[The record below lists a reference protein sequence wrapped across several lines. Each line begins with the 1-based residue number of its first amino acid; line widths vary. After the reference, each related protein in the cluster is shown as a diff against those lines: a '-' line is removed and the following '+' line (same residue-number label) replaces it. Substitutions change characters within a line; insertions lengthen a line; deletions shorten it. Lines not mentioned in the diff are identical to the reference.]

1 MNRLRS
7 PDTRAPCVNA
17 ALAAL
22 DNAVAAM
29 PPETVPPGG
38 TREKSPGVTMPSA
51 PPEAQKHP
59 RHSHHNRGISAE
71 MQCGTAPRV
80 ARDFTGEPCSPVNPF
95 FLDGEHPH
103 PADRGPGGLSNLPV
117 GHSSSIPLARSLLD
131 RSSGPFSFRRRSRH
145 GPSGPRRKCGVR
157 RREPLCGATGVYQ
170 IKGDPAALC
179 AVGNKREWGAG
190 KHPSWRGLKARPLA
204 A

>member
-1 MNRLRS
+1 M
-7 PDTRAPCVNA
+7 
-17 ALAAL
+17 
-22 DNAVAAM
+22 
-29 PPETVPPGG
+29 VPPGG

-71 MQCGTAPRV
+71 MQCGTAPRA

-131 RSSGPFSFRRRSRH
+131 RSSGPFSFR
-145 GPSGPRRKCGVR
+145 
-157 RREPLCGATGVYQ
+157 A
-170 IKGDPAALC
+170 
-179 AVGNKREWGAG
+179 KREWGAG
-190 KHPSWRGLKARPLA
+190 STSPWGRNVCALRAHSKARAALRQNRVRLRRETKKKAPSRALLHPTAHSAAGAPLI
-204 A
+204 